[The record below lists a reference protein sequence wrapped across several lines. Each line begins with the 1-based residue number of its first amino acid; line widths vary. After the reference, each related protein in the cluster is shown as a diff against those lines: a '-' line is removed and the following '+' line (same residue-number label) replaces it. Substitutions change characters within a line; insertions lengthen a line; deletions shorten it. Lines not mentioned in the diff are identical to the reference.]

1 MIVKTQDLSKQ
12 YKNAHALKEV
22 SFECESGE
30 FMVVL
35 GPPGAGKTTL
45 LKIIAGLEEVS
56 GGNVFFG
63 ERDFTE
69 VEPKD
74 RDVSMAFEGYALY
87 PHLTVYENI
96 AHPLRIRGGYKEER
110 IKELIEQVTV
120 MLRIEHLWDRKTN
133 QLSGG
138 QKQRVA
144 LARALVRENPRV
156 LLLDEPIAHLDAAL
170 RHWLRA
176 ELKRF
181 VKAKGVTTIY
191 STPDYQ
197 EALAMGDRI
206 LVLFEGRLKQIGT
219 PEEILYRPRCAEVAA
234 FIGDPPTNVV
244 EVALIRENDTIVVNF
259 EGNIL
264 KAPETW
270 LQNPNIIGRNRLLL
284 GLRPSQIRIGR
295 EKPEGGFKAS
305 VYVSEVMQR
314 KQVVTLQVNNLLIKA
329 NESHDLKVGI
339 GDEVWG
345 SIKLEQALLFDQDTR
360 QAIQLKMKNKET
372 GGIS

>member
-1 MIVKTQDLSKQ
+1 MIVKTLDLSKQ
-12 YKNAHALKEV
+12 YKDVHALKEV

-30 FMVVL
+30 FLVVL

-56 GGNVFFG
+56 GGDVFFG
-63 ERDFTE
+63 DRNFTE

-87 PHLTVYENI
+87 PHLTVFENI
-96 AHPLRIRGGYKEER
+96 AHPLRIRGGYKDER
-110 IKELIEQVTV
+110 IKEMIEQVTV
-120 MLRIEHLWDRKTN
+120 MLRIEHLWERKTN

-206 LVLFEGRLKQIGT
+206 LVLFEGRLKQIGS

-244 EVALIRENDTIVVNF
+244 EVALTRENGTIAINL
-259 EGNIL
+259 EGNKL
-264 KAPETW
+264 KAPESW
-270 LQNPNIIGRNRLLL
+270 LRNPNVSGRNRLLL
-284 GLRPSQIRIGR
+284 GLRPSHIHIGR
-295 EKPEGGFKAS
+295 EKIEGGFKAS
-305 VYVSEVMQR
+305 VYVTESMQR
-314 KQVVTLQVNNLLIKA
+314 KQVVTLQVNRLLIKA
-329 NESHDLKVGI
+329 NESHELKIDI
-339 GDEVWG
+339 GDEIWG
-345 SIKLEQALLFDQDTR
+345 SVNLEQALLFDLDTG
-360 QAIQLKMKNKET
+360 QAINFET
-372 GGIS
+372 K

>member
-1 MIVKTQDLSKQ
+1 MELTVESVSKQ
-12 YKNAHALKEV
+12 YKDVQALNDI
-22 SFECESGE
+22 SFKCNSGE
-30 FMVVL
+30 FLVVL

-56 GGNVFFG
+56 KGQIYFG
-63 ERDFTE
+63 DELFTE

-74 RDVSMAFEGYALY
+74 RNVSMAFEGYALY

-96 AHPLRIRGGYKEER
+96 AHPLRIRGEYKEER

-120 MLRIEHLWDRKTN
+120 MLQIEKLLQRKTN

-144 LARALVRENPRV
+144 LARALVREKPNL

-176 ELKRF
+176 ELKKF
-181 VKAKGVTTIY
+181 IKAKGVTTVY

-206 LVLFEGRLKQIGT
+206 LVLFEGQLKQLGK
-219 PEEILYRPRCAEVAA
+219 PEEVLYQPQCADVAA

-244 EVALIRENDTIVVNF
+244 EVSIVQKNGKFVLELEGEELKVPDSWLKNSAIRQQR
-259 EGNIL
+259 
-264 KAPETW
+264 K
-270 LQNPNIIGRNRLLL
+270 LLL
-284 GLRPSQIRIGR
+284 GLRPSDISISK
-295 EKPEGGFKAS
+295 EKVSSALKAT
-305 VYVSEVMQR
+305 VYVSEPMQR
-314 KQVVTLQVNNLLIKA
+314 KQVVTLQVGKKLIKT
-329 NESHDLKVGI
+329 NESLDLKIEI
-339 GDEVWG
+339 GEEVWG
-345 SIKLEQALLFDQDTR
+345 RINIEQALLFNPESR
-360 QAIQLKMKNKET
+360 QAINLAD
-372 GGIS
+372 

>member
-1 MIVKTQDLSKQ
+1 MNLKVTNLSKQ
-12 YKNAHALKEV
+12 YQNVQALQDI
-22 SFECESGE
+22 SFECAGGE
-30 FMVVL
+30 FLVLL

-56 GGNVFFG
+56 GGEIYFG
-63 ERDFTE
+63 DQLFTE

-87 PHLTVYENI
+87 PHLTVFENI

-120 MLRIEHLWDRKTN
+120 MLRIEQLWERKTN

-144 LARALVRENPRV
+144 LARALVREKPKM
-156 LLLDEPIAHLDAAL
+156 LLMDEPIAHLDAAL

-181 VKAKGVTTIY
+181 IKGKGVTTVY

-206 LVLFEGRLKQIGT
+206 LVLFEGRLKQVGK
-219 PEEILYRPRCAEVAA
+219 PEEILYKPQCSEVAA
-234 FIGDPPTNVV
+234 FIGDPPTNVI
-244 EVALIRENDTIVVNF
+244 EVVVIRKNEGYALEF
-259 EGNIL
+259 EGNELQVPAVWL
-264 KAPETW
+264 K
-270 LQNPNIIGRNRLLL
+270 NSNISGRDRLLL
-284 GLRPSQIRIGR
+284 GLRPSDICISK
-295 EKPEGGFKAS
+295 EKVESGFKAE
-305 VYVSEVMQR
+305 VYVSESMQR
-314 KQVVTLQVNNLLIKA
+314 KQVVTLQVGTKLVKA
-329 NESHDLKVGI
+329 NESHDLKIDI

-345 SIKLEQALLFDQDTR
+345 KIKIEQALLFDPETKE
-360 QAIQLKMKNKET
+360 AIQVE
-372 GGIS
+372 G